1 MFFSFCV
8 RPGNPCASVTDVS
21 VDEHHNCQYSPHL
34 GVGVA
39 GRDHLENIVV
49 EVIEKSV
56 KVFLRYLPQLSGYI
70 PVGERTTQ
78 V

>member
-1 MFFSFCV
+1 MFFSFRM

-49 EVIEKSV
+49 EVIEEGV
-56 KVFLRYLPQLSGYI
+56 QVFLGYFPQLSRDIAEDGRL
-70 PVGERTTQ
+70 G
-78 V
+78 